1 MVITRNGASSSGAS
15 DEEIRQIIQEEVAAA
30 VRAEIPEMF
39 GSIKTTL
46 MEEFEE
52 RCAAISEAAVAAA
65 TAAVAAA
72 RPQGGDSLLFREFSN
87 TKPPEFDGT
96 QDPIAAMRWIA
107 DIEGCFYT
115 CSCPEHLRVRFA
127 LNQLRLGA
135 KDWWKFVTV
144 NFTQAEITAV
154 TWERFTEMFRDE
166 YVPPVERERLIQ
178 EFLTLKQGTDSVAV
192 ITRKFHERAMFCPE
206 LVSTEQ
212 SRMSRYLGVLKREIR
227 EFVSN
232 STYRTFTELQA
243 NARKREIE
251 LETQAREEAES
262 RQVDR
267 RPAQSQPAAKRTK
280 FADSRMGG
288 SKGRTCAKCGKSHEG
303 ACRTGGCYKCG
314 KDGHIARDCPKGFM
328 VCFHCNQTGH
338 RKAECPQLRQGA
350 TPTTRTTETRPAK
363 VEAPRARGRA
373 FQLTAEEV
381 RAAPDVVAGMLSFMY
396 LIKGRNVMLML
407 MYV

>member
-1 MVITRNGASSSGAS
+1 MLYFRDIMVRPRHGASTSGVS
-15 DEEIRQIIQEEVAAA
+15 DEAIRQMIQEEVAAA
-30 VRAEIPEMF
+30 IRAEIPEMF

-46 MEEFEE
+46 METFDE
-52 RCAAISEAAVAAA
+52 RYAALTEAATAAA

-135 KDWWKFVTV
+135 KDWWKFVTA
-144 NFTQAEITAV
+144 NFTLAETAAV
-154 TWERFTEMFRDE
+154 TWEGFTTMFRDE
-166 YVPPVERERLIQ
+166 YVPPVERERLVQ
-178 EFLTLKQGTDSVAV
+178 EFLALKQGTDSVAA

-206 LVSTEQ
+206 LVATEQ
-212 SRMSRYLGVLKREIR
+212 ARMSRYLGVLRREIR

-232 STYRTFTELQA
+232 STYHTFTELQA

-262 RQVDR
+262 QQADR
-267 RPAQSQPAAKRTK
+267 RPAQSQPAAKRIK
-280 FADSRMGG
+280 SADSRTGG
-288 SKGRTCAKCGKSHEG
+288 SKNRTCVKCGKGHDG
-303 ACRTGGCYKCG
+303 ACRAGACYKCG
-314 KDGHIARDCPKGFM
+314 KEGHIARECPKGFM

-338 RKAECPQLRQGA
+338 RKAECPQLRQGSA
-350 TPTTRTTETRPAK
+350 PVARTTETRPVK

-381 RAAPDVVAGMLSFMY
+381 RAAPDVVAGTSEDRG
-396 LIKGRNVMLML
+396 KAPA
-407 MYV
+407 